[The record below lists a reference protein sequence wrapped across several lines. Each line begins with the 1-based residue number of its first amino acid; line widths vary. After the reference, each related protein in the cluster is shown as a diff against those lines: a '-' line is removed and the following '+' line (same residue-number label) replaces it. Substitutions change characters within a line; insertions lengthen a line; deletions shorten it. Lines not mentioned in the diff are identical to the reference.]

1 MRNLLHDYQILTY
14 KDSDGAFHKI
24 EWIYIENLH
33 ELQTNDS
40 LILANTLGV
49 KHIHYK
55 RALMK
60 VFLS

>member
-40 LILANTLGV
+40 YILAKIL
-49 KHIHYK
+49 
-55 RALMK
+55 
-60 VFLS
+60 VFITNGHL